1 MSKQVKINNPFSVS
15 GNIVISNDGI
25 VSTVPTTSGVYGA
38 TSLSPSNLTPNAIY
52 FLENLSQIDT
62 IIPLELPLPMGN
74 TIFNTTTPIT
84 VCLYG
89 DTNPRIFSNKT
100 IPYIDKGKS
109 YEGYSSIAEVPNFG
123 NLPVSNEN
131 MYTTIGRSDI
141 NSFDLPQISPRGMRK
156 IPLTS
161 GDTVC
166 CSSGYTYDRIN
177 YNWLFG
183 NNAGITF
190 NPIQSGATPTPLSGS
205 MISQE
210 GAASISNQNGKL
222 LFYTNGET
230 VYTSGNTIMVNGT
243 GLSSSG
249 TSTQSSIIIPQPD
262 SNKYYIF
269 TTDYNGSPNG
279 FEYSIVDMS
288 LQGGSGQ
295 VGAKNIKLING
306 PVSEKVTACNH
317 SNCDDFWVI
326 THTSGDSSYYTY
338 KLSSGGRVYEN
349 FYRW

>member
-1 MSKQVKINNPFSVS
+1 MKIKIFSILLINIFFYSKISFSQNEVKI
-15 GNIVISNDGI
+15 D
-25 VSTVPTTSGVYGA
+25 
-38 TSLSPSNLTPNAIY
+38 SLKSII
-52 FLENLSQIDT
+52 ENSQIDT

-166 CSSGYTYDRIN
+166 CSSGYTYDRID
-177 YNWLFG
+177 
-183 NNAGITF
+183 
-190 NPIQSGATPTPLSGS
+190 
-205 MISQE
+205 
-210 GAASISNQNGKL
+210 K
-222 LFYTNGET
+222 
-230 VYTSGNTIMVNGT
+230 
-243 GLSSSG
+243 
-249 TSTQSSIIIPQPD
+249 
-262 SNKYYIF
+262 
-269 TTDYNGSPNG
+269 
-279 FEYSIVDMS
+279 
-288 LQGGSGQ
+288 
-295 VGAKNIKLING
+295 
-306 PVSEKVTACNH
+306 
-317 SNCDDFWVI
+317 
-326 THTSGDSSYYTY
+326 
-338 KLSSGGRVYEN
+338 
-349 FYRW
+349 